1 MPNCLSSGFLE
12 AEPKV
17 GILAPV
23 TSWLLL
29 SGQGNKGKE
38 FVWGWRG
45 ELSKNLVLAGDQLQY
60 GCHWDTVEHKS
71 HLN

>member
-1 MPNCLSSGFLE
+1 M
-12 AEPKV
+12 

-23 TSWLLL
+23 TSWLLF
-29 SGQGNKGKE
+29 SGQGKKGKE

-45 ELSKNLVLAGDQLQY
+45 KLSENLVLAGGQLHY
-60 GCHWDTVEHKS
+60 GRHWDTVEHRS